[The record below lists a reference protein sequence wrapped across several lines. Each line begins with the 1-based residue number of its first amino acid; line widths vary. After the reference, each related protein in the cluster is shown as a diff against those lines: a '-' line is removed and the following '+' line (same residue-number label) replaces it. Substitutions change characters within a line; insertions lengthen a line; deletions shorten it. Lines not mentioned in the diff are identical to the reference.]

1 MAARAG
7 GLNAAVRYGAK
18 MPLKKDRYSHGHHES
33 VLRSHR
39 WRNLENS
46 AAYLLDRLA
55 PGQELLDVGCG
66 PGTITLEFARRVA
79 PGRVVGIDVSADVL
93 DTARALQATTNDD
106 GVSFVQESVY
116 QLSFADSSF
125 DVVHAHQLLQHLADP
140 VAALTE
146 MRRVLRPGAT
156 LAVRESDYGAF
167 AWSPLDERLRR
178 WMEIY
183 HQITRQNGAEAD
195 AGRHLVS
202 WVRRAGFA
210 SLEVTSSNW
219 VFQRP
224 EERQWWGGLWAD
236 RVRESEFARQGIEYG
251 FTSAAELDDIADA
264 FHTWAASDDG
274 VFIVVHAEVLAR
286 R

>member
-1 MAARAG
+1 M
-7 GLNAAVRYGAK
+7 V
-18 MPLKKDRYSHGHHES
+18 PLKEDRYSHGHHES

-39 WRNLENS
+39 WRNLDNS

-55 PGQELLDVGCG
+55 AGQELLDVGCG
-66 PGTITLEFARRVA
+66 PGNLTVELARRVA
-79 PGRVVGIDVSADVL
+79 PGRVVGVDVSAAVIE
-93 DTARALQATTNDD
+93 TARELQASTGDV

-116 QLSFADSSF
+116 QLPFADSSF
-125 DVVHAHQLLQHLADP
+125 DVVHAHQVLQHLADP
-140 VAALTE
+140 VAALVE
-146 MRRVLRPGAT
+146 MRRVLRPDAT

-167 AWSPLDERLRR
+167 AWAPLDERLNR
-178 WMEIY
+178 WMTIY
-183 HQITRQNGAEAD
+183 HQITRKNGAEAD
-195 AGRHLVS
+195 AGRHVVS

-219 VFQRP
+219 VFHQL

-236 RVRESEFARQGIEYG
+236 RVRESEFAHQGIEYG
-251 FTSAAELDDIADA
+251 FTTAAELDDIADT

-274 VFIVVHAEVLAR
+274 VFIVVHVELLAR